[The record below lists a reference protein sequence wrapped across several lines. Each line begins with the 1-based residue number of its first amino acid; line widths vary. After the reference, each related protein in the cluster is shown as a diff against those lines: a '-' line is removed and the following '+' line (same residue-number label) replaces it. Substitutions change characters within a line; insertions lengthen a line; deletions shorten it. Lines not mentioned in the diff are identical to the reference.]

1 MLSREASHLKY
12 TPIKSEEEV
21 AKRID
26 GLGYNRFTIYT
37 YADARQRK
45 QGEPSSESA
54 DGVSE
59 AVSRFMEACKMF
71 PCVELHGVDLEGSEE
86 ALCIGGT
93 DQDLREEGEFIEWPE
108 LE

>member
-59 AVSRFMEACKMF
+59 AVSRFMEACKCSHAWSCMESTSK
-71 PCVELHGVDLEGSEE
+71 VARRHSASEE
-86 ALCIGGT
+86 RTKI
-93 DQDLREEGEFIEWPE
+93 
-108 LE
+108 